1 MEINEVSSLQKG
13 RDWRSKKQIDLE
25 LHNDGRNTPQIILK
39 YKVKKLPD
47 TKRQL
52 VKCPELIESKE
63 LQSNQQ
69 KFLAEGVIYAD
80 IANIR

>member
-1 MEINEVSSLQKG
+1 MAKQSRGNMDINEE

-47 TKRQL
+47 TK
-52 VKCPELIESKE
+52 KE
-63 LQSNQQ
+63 VGEVPRTHWIQGTS
-69 KFLAEGVIYAD
+69 I
-80 IANIR
+80 

>member
-47 TKRQL
+47 TKKAVGEVPRTH
-52 VKCPELIESKE
+52 
-63 LQSNQQ
+63 
-69 KFLAEGVIYAD
+69 
-80 IANIR
+80 

>member
-1 MEINEVSSLQKG
+1 MAKQSRGNMDINEG

-47 TKRQL
+47 TK
-52 VKCPELIESKE
+52 KE
-63 LQSNQQ
+63 VR
-69 KFLAEGVIYAD
+69 EVP
-80 IANIR
+80 RTH